1 MRKVNPL
8 LLETEHRRVLGIIAA
23 TQNVPKQVRRRAYI
37 LLYKADGFSDYD
49 IAEMLGISRITV
61 RRWINRYE
69 DRSSED
75 TLTQLLDV
83 SKGRGRTDNLSDAEK
98 DWIFSVIDTM
108 PEIHEE
114 ETGLWNVKALRN
126 RISGTA
132 EKAGHEN
139 LKKICYHDAYRMVD
153 LYRNRPW
160 AHVKY

>member
-1 MRKVNPL
+1 MRKVSPL
-8 LLETEHRRVLGIIAA
+8 LLETEHRRILGIIAA

-98 DWIFSVIDTM
+98 DWIFSVIGTM

-114 ETGLWNVKALRN
+114 ETGYWNDKALRN
-126 RISGTA
+126 HI
-132 EKAGHEN
+132 
-139 LKKICYHDAYRMVD
+139 
-153 LYRNRPW
+153 
-160 AHVKY
+160 

>member
-23 TQNVPKQVRRRAYI
+23 TQNVPKQVRKRAYI

-49 IAEMLGISRITV
+49 IAEMLDISRITV

-98 DWIFSVIDTM
+98 DWIFSVIGTM

-126 RISGTA
+126 HISGTA
-132 EKAGHEN
+132 EKAGHEK
-139 LKKICYHDAYRMVD
+139 LKKICYHDVYRMVD
-153 LYRNRPW
+153 LYSKRPW